1 MDAISFVLGVQSRHL
16 RSQHLKDL
24 VFRADGDM
32 SARRRASVKLVY
44 EVAADEI
51 EGSTA
56 GTEIW
61 FGRTIS
67 ASGAGSYRLNGREV
81 SWEVYDKQLREI
93 GVLVRARNFLVFQG
107 DVESIAAKNPRET
120 DVFFE
125 QISGSEDSKAEYELL
140 KGKKEAAEENT
151 IHSFQK
157 RKGYAAERK
166 QVRTALRKQGLP
178 LQIPLISI
186 ARAWQVK
193 EQKDEAER
201 FNARLKF
208 LEEMKEE
215 YFMWQIFHI
224 REEIGTHQH
233 EIDEANEALSKI
245 QRTDEQ
251 IVAELKAKKKDFAIL
266 AREKSTIDKVCGRPG
281 MPIIRSGLTSRAA
294 RAGSAREGRQP
305 PTDLDPAARRGE
317 AKPETDERRR
327 EQREQAH
334 RGDGF
339 ARGPAPLLSR

>member
-51 EGSTA
+51 EGATA

-140 KGKKEAAEENT
+140 NT
-151 IHSFQK
+151 VHSFQK
-157 RKGYAAERK
+157 RKGNAAERK

-215 YFMWQIFHI
+215 YYMWQIFHI

>member
-51 EGSTA
+51 EGATA

-107 DVESIAAKNPRET
+107 DVESIAAKNPRELC
-120 DVFFE
+120 VFFE
-125 QISGSEDSKAEYELL
+125 QISGSEDAKAEYELL

-166 QVRTALRKQGLP
+166 QVCAALRMRAHRLS
-178 LQIPLISI
+178 LSEAI
-186 ARAWQVK
+186 ARVGQVK

-281 MPIIRSGLTSRAA
+281 MPIIRSGLTSQLAS
-294 RAGSAREGRQP
+294 AG
-305 PTDLDPAARRGE
+305 RGC
-317 AKPETDERRR
+317 P
-327 EQREQAH
+327 
-334 RGDGF
+334 RGGI
-339 ARGPAPLLSR
+339 G